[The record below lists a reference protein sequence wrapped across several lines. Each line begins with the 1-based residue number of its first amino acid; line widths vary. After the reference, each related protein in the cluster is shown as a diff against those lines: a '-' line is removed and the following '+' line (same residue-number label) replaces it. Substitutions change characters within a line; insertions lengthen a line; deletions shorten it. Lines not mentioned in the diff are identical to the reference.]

1 MLKMRPEQIAA
12 FEHRQREKYETKTVA
27 HLREIFPTETSEA
40 EGGEEE
46 IRGWIRAG
54 IERADS
60 FGINRER
67 DVTLFIDLDVGISA
81 EFEKRRDMA
90 WARDILEDDLPGTT
104 KIDLI
109 YELLPRKRSKKRS
122 RRSG

>member
-1 MLKMRPEQIAA
+1 MLKIRPEQVAV
-12 FEHRQREKYETKTVA
+12 FEDHQREKFETRTVA
-27 HLREIFPTETSEA
+27 HLREIFPAETAEA

-54 IERADS
+54 VERAES
-60 FGINRER
+60 FGITRER

-90 WARDILEDDLPGTT
+90 WAREILEDELPGTT

-109 YELLPRKRSKKRS
+109 YELLPRKRSKRRS
-122 RRSG
+122 RR